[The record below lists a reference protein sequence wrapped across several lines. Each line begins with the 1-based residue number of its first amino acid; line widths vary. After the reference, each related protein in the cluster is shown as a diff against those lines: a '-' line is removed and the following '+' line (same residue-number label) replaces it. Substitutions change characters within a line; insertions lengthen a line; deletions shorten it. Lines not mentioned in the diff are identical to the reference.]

1 MIDKNDKI
9 SGEDILELWKTTNYP
24 IGVYIHSPFCKEQC
38 SYCNFKGTMF
48 NKVEWKKY
56 YEKYLPK
63 MIEFYGEILSSSQIN
78 GYFFGGGTPSL
89 MSPNEMRN
97 LFDVI
102 PNFKFQKNKLMEMHV
117 CDWNKEQL
125 DVLKEYNF
133 NIVIACIQTFDRD
146 TLKKFKRRVPKSIDV
161 VCEHIRYANSLGL
174 KTNSDLLY
182 LDTGNIAR
190 DIDRLMADMQIL
202 ADNNISE
209 ITIQS
214 LFDEEGHFDNII
226 TAAAE
231 IFLKKNLNYSIFNN
245 FASGEMGID
254 VPMSYK
260 TKNDGKT
267 VRCVSLRIIKRDE
280 DPKEI
285 FHWMKQL
292 DEINSI
298 MPSNT
303 LGIGSY
309 KNYKD
314 TFSTIEDFLEYVE
327 VGDLEIPNF
336 YVSYDKNDYK
346 IKDMI
351 DLFYEKLNNLMGEE
365 CPDCLNFQF
374 NTRVVTTNAFSTNKQ
389 VKRQLQ
395 AQISIPQ
402 GMEDN
407 YVMTNY
413 IKKLE
418 TIWPEIKSFLKHSDL
433 KK

>member
-1 MIDKNDKI
+1 
-9 SGEDILELWKTTNYP
+9 
-24 IGVYIHSPFCKEQC
+24 
-38 SYCNFKGTMF
+38 
-48 NKVEWKKY
+48 
-56 YEKYLPK
+56 
-63 MIEFYGEILSSSQIN
+63 
-78 GYFFGGGTPSL
+78 
-89 MSPNEMRN
+89 
-97 LFDVI
+97 
-102 PNFKFQKNKLMEMHV
+102 
-117 CDWNKEQL
+117 
-125 DVLKEYNF
+125 
-133 NIVIACIQTFDRD
+133 
-146 TLKKFKRRVPKSIDV
+146 
-161 VCEHIRYANSLGL
+161 
-174 KTNSDLLY
+174 
-182 LDTGNIAR
+182 
-190 DIDRLMADMQIL
+190 
-202 ADNNISE
+202 
-209 ITIQS
+209 
-214 LFDEEGHFDNII
+214 
-226 TAAAE
+226 
-231 IFLKKNLNYSIFNN
+231 
-245 FASGEMGID
+245 
-254 VPMSYK
+254 
-260 TKNDGKT
+260 
-267 VRCVSLRIIKRDE
+267 
-280 DPKEI
+280 
-285 FHWMKQL
+285 MKQL